1 MNADNT
7 NHTYQPQ
14 EEEIDLI
21 EILKPL
27 WIKRKFILKI
37 VVIFMFLGLVIALL
51 TPKQYTASTTIVPQS
66 SDNKSSMGGL
76 SGLAAM
82 AGINLNTS
90 TSMGI
95 SPKMYPQIIN
105 SVPFQLELMNAPV
118 KFSTIEKPISLYQYY
133 DEFYKPG
140 FLSILKKYTVG
151 LPGVIVNAIKGKN
164 NENKIPT
171 ANQLDEQP
179 IQLTQKQVKIKKITE
194 KLIEANIN
202 DKEGYVKLS
211 CTMPDAV
218 ACADLVEVSQNL
230 LQKYVTNF
238 KIKKAKAQHDFIESR
253 YNEAKKRYEDAQMRL
268 AYFRD
273 HNQDMA
279 TSMARA
285 QVDQLNGEFTLQ
297 YNVYSELAKQLEQA
311 KIQVKEDTPVF
322 SIIEP
327 VMVPK
332 EKSKPNRPMIIAV
345 FIFLGFIGCC
355 GYILGKQY
363 WKDIK
368 VKLQTPKEKTIESNT
383 AK

>member
-66 SDNKSSMGGL
+66 SDNKSGMGGL

-118 KFSTIEKPISLYQYY
+118 KFSTIEKPISVYQYY

-345 FIFLGFIGCC
+345 FIFLGFIGSC

>member
-118 KFSTIEKPISLYQYY
+118 KFSTIEKPISVYQYY

-151 LPGVIVNAIKGKN
+151 LPGVIVNAIKDKN
-164 NENKIPT
+164 NENKIPA

-345 FIFLGFIGCC
+345 FIFLGFIGSC

>member
-66 SDNKSSMGGL
+66 SDNKSGMGGL

-345 FIFLGFIGCC
+345 FIFLGFIGSC

>member
-345 FIFLGFIGCC
+345 FIFLGFIGSC

>member
-151 LPGVIVNAIKGKN
+151 LPGVIVNAIKDKN
-164 NENKIPT
+164 NENKIPA

-345 FIFLGFIGCC
+345 FIFLGFIGSC